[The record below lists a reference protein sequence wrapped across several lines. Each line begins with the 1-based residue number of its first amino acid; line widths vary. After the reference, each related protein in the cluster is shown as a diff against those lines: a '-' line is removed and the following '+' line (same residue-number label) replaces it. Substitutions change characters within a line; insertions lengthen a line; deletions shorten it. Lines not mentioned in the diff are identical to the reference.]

1 MQTKEKSKTAD
12 REISISRLFN
22 APIELVWEVWTNP
35 EHIKNWWGPDGFT
48 NTVHEM
54 DVKMGGEWNLTM
66 HGPDGTDFKNKSI
79 FKEIVHHKK
88 IMFEHVSAPKF
99 LATVSFESQGNK
111 TFIHWNMLF
120 ETKEQLIQVVKTFK
134 ADEGLGQN
142 IDKLNHYLQTQLK
155 IRKQLKK
162 DKMARVSTYLNFPG
176 NTEAAFNFYKK
187 VFGTEF
193 NGGGIKRFGDTTPPE
208 GMPPLSETDKKLI
221 IHAELPILGGHILM
235 ATDAPE
241 SMGFKVEYGNNTHIN
256 LEPDSRDETK
266 RLFEALSKDGKVTMD
281 LQDMFWGAYFGSC
294 TDKYGVNWMFNF
306 TDRKN

>member
-1 MQTKEKSKTAD
+1 MQTKEKSRTAE
-12 REISISRLFN
+12 REITLSRLFN

-48 NTVHEM
+48 NTIHEM
-54 DVKMGGEWNLTM
+54 DVKKGGEWNLTM
-66 HGPDGTDFKNKSI
+66 HGPDGTDYKNQSI

-88 IMFEHVSAPKF
+88 IVYEHVSTPKF

-134 ADEGLGQN
+134 ADEGLKQN
-142 IDKLNHYLQTQLK
+142 VDKLNHYLQTQLK
-155 IRKQLKK
+155 IRKHLKK
-162 DKMARVSTYLNFPG
+162 SKMARVSTYLNFPG
-176 NTEAAFNFYKK
+176 NTEEALNFYKNI
-187 VFGTEF
+187 FGTEF
-193 NGGGIKRFGDTTPPE
+193 NGGGLKRFGDITPPE
-208 GMPPLSETDKKLI
+208 GMPPLSEADKKLI

-241 SMGFKVEYGNNTHIN
+241 SMGFKLEYGNNTHIN
-256 LEPDSRDETK
+256 LEPDSRAETK
-266 RLFEALSKDGKVTMD
+266 RLFEALSDGGKVTME
-281 LQDMFWGAYFGSC
+281 LQDMFWGAYYGSC
-294 TDKYGVNWMFNF
+294 TDKYGINWMFNF